1 MGAERARDRVQARL
15 SAVVPVIYVN
25 DNFGR
30 WRSDFPRLVERCLE
44 AHVCGRPVV
53 EQLPPE
59 DDDYFVLKPKHSAF
73 FQTNLELL
81 LKYLGVDT
89 LIMTGMAGD
98 ICVLFSANDAYM
110 RDFRI
115 IVPPDCTASEDADK
129 NRQVLM
135 FMGRVL
141 KAEITPSTEIKFD
154 KTKVKPGSVACE

>member
-1 MGAERARDRVQARL
+1 M
-15 SAVVPVIYVN
+15 S
-25 DNFGR
+25 
-30 WRSDFPRLVERCLE
+30 
-44 AHVCGRPVV
+44 
-53 EQLPPE
+53 
-59 DDDYFVLKPKHSAF
+59 
-73 FQTNLELL
+73 
-81 LKYLGVDT
+81 
-89 LIMTGMAGD
+89 
-98 ICVLFSANDAYM
+98 NDAYM